1 MAMHHPLRVSEIH
14 RLTTKSVVL
23 TFEVPE
29 TLTSVF
35 QYEAGQYLSLEETLE
50 GETVRRSYSICS
62 APSETKLQV
71 GIKQIPNGR
80 FSSYVNQQVLQGSV
94 LSVGPPEGRFVLGT
108 PKEGVQYTGIAAGS
122 GITPIWAIIKEILN
136 ATKTSSFYLIYSNK
150 SAEEEMF
157 TNEINDL
164 ILLHPKRFFV
174 FRTYSQKEVKGHAYG
189 RIGSALLDRY
199 FEEIGFSSERFFL
212 CGPEGMIHMASDYLK
227 EKGVPGS
234 ALYFE
239 LFTSS
244 PSKNAGPALFTGNY
258 RLQVTCDS
266 VTTPL
271 EGTSGKS
278 ILDVALQNKLDA
290 PYSCQ
295 GGVCSSCIA
304 RITKGTATMTS
315 NQILTDEEIE
325 EGLIL
330 SCQAH
335 PTSPEIAVDYDDV

>member
-136 ATKTSSFYLIYSNK
+136 ATETSSFYLIYSNK
-150 SAEEEMF
+150 STEEEMF

-164 ILLHPKRFFV
+164 ILLHPKRFF
-174 FRTYSQKEVKGHAYG
+174 
-189 RIGSALLDRY
+189 
-199 FEEIGFSSERFFL
+199 FF
-212 CGPEGMIHMASDYLK
+212 
-227 EKGVPGS
+227 
-234 ALYFE
+234 
-239 LFTSS
+239 
-244 PSKNAGPALFTGNY
+244 
-258 RLQVTCDS
+258 
-266 VTTPL
+266 
-271 EGTSGKS
+271 
-278 ILDVALQNKLDA
+278 
-290 PYSCQ
+290 
-295 GGVCSSCIA
+295 
-304 RITKGTATMTS
+304 
-315 NQILTDEEIE
+315 
-325 EGLIL
+325 
-330 SCQAH
+330 
-335 PTSPEIAVDYDDV
+335 